1 MQGLGIEVYRK
12 FHPPTE
18 DSRDLRDSGAFHM
31 VEAINGKSRR
41 VNINRHYRIRWTR
54 MDMSGQ
60 GEGVLGGSVETMGV
74 AGVIGK
80 RDLRNG

>member
-1 MQGLGIEVYRK
+1 
-12 FHPPTE
+12 
-18 DSRDLRDSGAFHM
+18 
-31 VEAINGKSRR
+31 
-41 VNINRHYRIRWTR
+41 